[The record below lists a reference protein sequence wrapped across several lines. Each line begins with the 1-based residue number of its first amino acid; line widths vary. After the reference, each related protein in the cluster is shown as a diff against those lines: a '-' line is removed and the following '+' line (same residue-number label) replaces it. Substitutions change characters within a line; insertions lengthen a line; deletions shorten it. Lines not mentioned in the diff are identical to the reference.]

1 MASAVRLMFS
11 SEEVIVLLIVDKS
24 NFHKNRRKCCIPEDH
39 KIRPL
44 TDSKVVP
51 AHRRK
56 LFVDILRKC
65 LRIATSP
72 KDQAQSSGSSPGTA
86 MAFRW
91 IDKTDPPWSCS
102 PICAFS
108 YGLLYASPT
117 LVYST
122 RTPAFQG
129 ISDITETT
137 PAYRPSPVCSH
148 IPPPDH
154 SRRDRINDD
163 TVLLCQNY
171 SPFSWNFY
179 DMITIIES
187 KICAVRISTAIF
199 E

>member
-1 MASAVRLMFS
+1 MFS
-11 SEEVIVLLIVDKS
+11 SKVFSLSINQLPQEPQ
-24 NFHKNRRKCCIPEDH
+24 CCIPEDH

-44 TDSKVVP
+44 TDSRSFQP
-51 AHRRK
+51 TAAK

-102 PICAFS
+102 RSAPSHMDCCIHRRLSCT
-108 YGLLYASPT
+108 P
-117 LVYST
+117 

-129 ISDITETT
+129 ISDIIETT

-154 SRRDRINDD
+154 SAVTGSMMTLFCFAKII
-163 TVLLCQNY
+163 LLFQN
-171 SPFSWNFY
+171 F
-179 DMITIIES
+179 MI
-187 KICAVRISTAIF
+187 
-199 E
+199 